1 MSRHPPPPALSDV
14 PLEPGLYVVATPI
27 GNLRDI
33 TLRALDV
40 LSGADLVLAED
51 TRVAAK
57 LLSAYGLSKKVERYD
72 EHSAER
78 SGPRALA
85 LLAEGGRIA
94 LVSDAGTPL
103 VSDPGFRL
111 VREAVAQGSAVHP
124 IPGASALLAG
134 LSVAGLPTDRF
145 LFAGFPPPKSA
156 GRRAF
161 FEELAGIRA
170 TLVFF
175 EGGSRLASSLADMAA
190 VFGPR
195 EAAVA
200 RELTKLYETVT
211 RGPLDQLAADP
222 AMDFPKGELVILVG
236 PGREEAATAADAD
249 IALKDALTRL
259 KPADAAAEV
268 AKALGLPRR
277 DLYRRAME
285 LKRQARGAAARLSGR
300 RAEVLAAAWLMLKG
314 YRILGFRLRTPQGEI
329 DLLAQRGQV
338 LAVVEVKRRTT
349 LEAALETVTHMQR
362 DRLRRAGRSI
372 AARRPSLQNLSVRLD
387 LIALAPGKLPI
398 HSPDAWKGG

>member
-1 MSRHPPPPALSDV
+1 MSRHPPPPALSDA
-14 PLEPGLYVVATPI
+14 PLAPGLYVVATPI

-40 LSGADLVLAED
+40 LAAADLVLAED

-85 LLAEGGRIA
+85 ALAEGARVA

-211 RGPLDQLAADP
+211 RGALDVLAADP
-222 AMDFPKGELVILVG
+222 AMDFPKGELVVLVA
-236 PGREEAATAADAD
+236 PGREEAASAADAD
-249 IALKDALTRL
+249 AALADALTRL
-259 KPADAAAEV
+259 KPAEAAAEV

-285 LKRQARGAAARLSGR
+285 LKGR
-300 RAEVLAAAWLMLKG
+300 
-314 YRILGFRLRTPQGEI
+314 
-329 DLLAQRGQV
+329 
-338 LAVVEVKRRTT
+338 
-349 LEAALETVTHMQR
+349 
-362 DRLRRAGRSI
+362 
-372 AARRPSLQNLSVRLD
+372 
-387 LIALAPGKLPI
+387 
-398 HSPDAWKGG
+398 

>member
-1 MSRHPPPPALSDV
+1 MSRHPPPPALSEA
-14 PLEPGLYVVATPI
+14 PLDPGLYVVATPI

-40 LSGADLVLAED
+40 LSGCDLVLAED

-72 EHSAER
+72 EHSADR
-78 SGPRALA
+78 SGPKAL
-85 LLAEGGRIA
+85 
-94 LVSDAGTPL
+94 
-103 VSDPGFRL
+103 
-111 VREAVAQGSAVHP
+111 AQGSAVYP

-156 GRRAF
+156 ARKAF

-195 EAAVA
+195 EAAVG

-211 RGPLDQLAADP
+211 RAPLDVLAADP
-222 AMDFPKGELVILVG
+222 KMDFPKGELVILVG
-236 PGREEAATAADAD
+236 PGREAAATAADAD
-249 IALKDALTRL
+249 TALADALTRL

-285 LKRQARGAAARLSGR
+285 LKQ
-300 RAEVLAAAWLMLKG
+300 K
-314 YRILGFRLRTPQGEI
+314 
-329 DLLAQRGQV
+329 
-338 LAVVEVKRRTT
+338 
-349 LEAALETVTHMQR
+349 
-362 DRLRRAGRSI
+362 
-372 AARRPSLQNLSVRLD
+372 
-387 LIALAPGKLPI
+387 
-398 HSPDAWKGG
+398 

>member
-1 MSRHPPPPALSDV
+1 MSRHPPPPALSEA
-14 PLEPGLYVVATPI
+14 PLDPGLYVVATPI

-40 LSGADLVLAED
+40 LNGADLVLAED

-57 LLSAYGLSKKVERYD
+57 LLSAYGLSKKIERYD

-78 SGPRALA
+78 SGPKALA
-85 LLAEGGRIA
+85 LLAQGGRVAQI
-94 LVSDAGTPL
+94 SDAGTPL
-103 VSDPGFRL
+103 ISDPGFRL
-111 VREAVAQGSAVHP
+111 VREAVAQGSAVYP

-222 AMDFPKGELVILVG
+222 KMDFPKGELVILVG
-236 PGREEAATAADAD
+236 PGREEAASAADAD
-249 IALKDALTRL
+249 TALADALTRL

-285 LKRQARGAAARLSGR
+285 LK
-300 RAEVLAAAWLMLKG
+300 
-314 YRILGFRLRTPQGEI
+314 
-329 DLLAQRGQV
+329 
-338 LAVVEVKRRTT
+338 
-349 LEAALETVTHMQR
+349 
-362 DRLRRAGRSI
+362 
-372 AARRPSLQNLSVRLD
+372 
-387 LIALAPGKLPI
+387 GK
-398 HSPDAWKGG
+398 